1 MIKTALFSLVIL
13 FTLPACQGRSMP
25 IHPSLPTPMDV
36 NMTEMTKDIS
46 KLKDKIK
53 MPSFPN
59 IPVIN
64 KIIPEPSSKSNRRY
78 KGNGGKAKTQSFTG
92 GKISDGL
99 DMGMVRLGV
108 SSSFTRL
115 IFDTYRW
122 EEGEIPTER
131 LDYSGT
137 YIFTHEPEK
146 RRITAIVDGYRAF
159 SALAGDQS
167 ELYRGNPIVETIRLE
182 EYLDD
187 SGFKFVIELK
197 KDVSVYVYELKNP
210 GRIIVDLIPL

>member
-13 FTLPACQGRSMP
+13 FTLSACQGRSMP
-25 IHPSLPTPMDV
+25 NHPSLPEPATVSM
-36 NMTEMTKDIS
+36 EDINT
-46 KLKDKIK
+46 LKKKIK
-53 MPSFPN
+53 LPSLEK
-59 IPVIN
+59 IPVVN
-64 KIIPEPSSKSNRRY
+64 KLVPKSSSKSSRIAKKRS
-78 KGNGGKAKTQSFTG
+78 KAQSFSG

-115 IFDTYRW
+115 IFDTYKW
-122 EEGEIPTER
+122 EMGEIPTER

-137 YIFTHEPEK
+137 YIFTHEPDQ

-159 SALAGDQS
+159 SALVGDQS
-167 ELYRGNPIVETIRLE
+167 ALYEDNEIVETIRLE

-197 KDVSVYVYELKNP
+197 EDVSVYVYELLNP
-210 GRIIVDLIPL
+210 GRIIVDLIPS